1 MSKAADSTLSK
12 LMSPI
17 RKLAVVMG
25 YPKTNFLLKITDY
38 ESDENICIC
47 ICLKIQ
53 QLVNMNSSVN
63 YKLIY
68 RLRWIEREW
77 TFVWSEHKIQY
88 ILRIK
93 IVCSVNVAFC
103 VYWVLVQKCMIVNCR
118 RTLGWNRFCLK
129 VSMEIINVGATNQA
143 W

>member
-1 MSKAADSTLSK
+1 MSKTADSTLST
-12 LMSPI
+12 LRSQI

-25 YPKTNFLLKITDY
+25 YPKSNFCSKQR
-38 ESDENICIC
+38 SDENIGIC

-53 QLVNMNSSVN
+53 QLVNMYSSVN
-63 YKLIY
+63 YKLSY
-68 RLRWIEREW
+68 WLRWIEREW